1 MLNKT
6 KVMAINIS
14 TIVLDAPVNKIW
26 DALTQPSLVKQW
38 QYGSDLI
45 TDWKAGHEIRFRN
58 EWEGQVFEQWGTVL
72 EVIPNEKIKYSL
84 FFPRPGLEDK
94 PDNYFIMSYILSEEN
109 EKIKLEIHQED
120 NRPGAIQEEPQGEEN
135 PILQSLKSLV
145 E

>member
-1 MLNKT
+1 
-6 KVMAINIS
+6 MAINIS
-14 TIVLDAPVNKIW
+14 TIVLDAPINKIW
-26 DALTQPSLVKQW
+26 DTLTQSSLVKQW

-45 TDWKAGHEIRFRN
+45 TDWKAGSEIRFRN

-94 PDNYFIMSYILSEEN
+94 PENYFIMSYILSEEN
-109 EKIKLEIHQED
+109 GKIKLEIHQED